1 MLSALTG
8 ELISV
13 EESTVQLRSGPF
25 VFELLIPAADVE
37 SLRSQVGQELTFHT
51 IFYLEGTAG
60 GGNLDPKL
68 IAFLRP
74 EDKAFFDLFTTVKG
88 IGPKTALRA
97 FSAPVGEIAQAI
109 ESKDARFLIRLDGIG
124 KRTAELIIAELAGKV
139 QRFATAHAGVEMAA
153 AYATSGTRL
162 TQNEEDALIA
172 MTTLGERRP
181 DAERLLERVK
191 TQHKDLKSTDA
202 LLREMLRLRSTGK

>member
-1 MLSALTG
+1 MISALTG
-8 ELISV
+8 ELTSV
-13 EESTVQLRSGPF
+13 EETTAYLRSGPF
-25 VFELLIPAADVE
+25 AFELLIPAADVE
-37 SLRSQVGQELTFHT
+37 TLRAQIGEELTVHT

-68 IAFLRP
+68 IAFLRA

-97 FSAPVGEIAQAI
+97 LSAPVGEIAQAI
-109 ESKDARFLIRLDGIG
+109 ESKDARFLINLDGIG

-139 QRFATAHAGVEMAA
+139 QKFAVAHVGAEVA
-153 AYATSGTRL
+153 AYAASGARL
-162 TQNEEDALIA
+162 TANEEDAIIA
-172 MTTLGERRP
+172 MTSLGERRP

-191 TQHKDLKSTDA
+191 VQHKDLKSTDA

>member
-1 MLSALTG
+1 MISALTG
-8 ELISV
+8 QLESV
-13 EESTVQLRSGPF
+13 EETTANLRSGPF

-37 SLRSQVGQELTFHT
+37 TLRAQIGQELTFHT

-97 FSAPVGEIAQAI
+97 LSAPVGEIAQAI
-109 ESKDARFLIRLDGIG
+109 ESKDTRALIQLDGIG
-124 KRTAELIIAELAGKV
+124 KRTAELIVAELSGKV
-139 QRFATAHAGVEMAA
+139 QKFATAHVGATIAGHNARH
-153 AYATSGTRL
+153 S
-162 TQNEEDALIA
+162 QNEEDALSA
-172 MTTLGERRP
+172 MTALGERRP

-191 TQHKDLKSTDA
+191 IQHKDLKTTDA
-202 LLREMLRLRSTGK
+202 LLREMLRIRASGK

>member
-1 MLSALTG
+1 MISALTG
-8 ELISV
+8 QLASV
-13 EESTVQLRSGPF
+13 EETTAQLRSGPF

-37 SLRSQVGQELTFHT
+37 SLRAQVGQELTFHT

-97 FSAPVGEIAQAI
+97 FSAPVGQIAQAI
-109 ESKDARFLIRLDGIG
+109 ESKDTRALVSLNGIG
-124 KRTAELIIAELAGKV
+124 KRTAELIIAELGGKA
-139 QRFATAHAGVEMAA
+139 QKFATAQVGVDVA
-153 AYATSGTRL
+153 AYAGNGSRL
-162 TQNEEDALIA
+162 TANEEDAIVA
-172 MTTLGERRP
+172 MTSLGERRP

-202 LLREMLRLRSTGK
+202 LLREMLRMRGSGK